1 MNIHEYQAKQ
11 LLARN
16 GVAVPF
22 DLPAK
27 SLAEVRPAAEK
38 IAATGS
44 ARVVVKS
51 QIHAGG
57 RGKGT
62 FKSGFQ
68 GGVKVAASVDEAVGF
83 AGKML
88 GETLVTK
95 QTGPEGRRVQTL
107 LLAEGVKIKQEF
119 YLAVLLDRANSR
131 PLIMASTEGG
141 MDIEEVAEKHPEKI
155 FREHIDPAVGIMPFQ
170 ARKIS
175 AALGLKGDLFN
186 AGVKLVTGVFN
197 TWWECDA
204 TMVELNPLA
213 IVELRDG
220 KEAVLALDAKISLDD
235 NALYRHK
242 DIQEM
247 RDLNEEAPLEIEAS
261 KFNLNYIKLDGSIAC
276 LVNGAGL
283 AMATMDIIQHF
294 GGSPANFLDVG
305 GGASKEQVTAAF
317 KIILSDPNVKGILVN
332 IFGGIMDCNVIAT
345 GIVAAV
351 KETGLKLPLVVRLE
365 GNNVAAGKQT
375 LAESGVAIITG
386 DSMADAARKVVK
398 AVGNHGPAF
407 NATAIAFT
415 CYPVTDMARARKF
428 YETVLGLKA
437 TTAYGSEGGMQ
448 WTEYDIASGTLA
460 LGCGAPDWRPREDG
474 AALAL
479 EVEDFE
485 QAIAHL
491 RATNAKFKVEPMAS
505 PVCHMAFIYDTEGNL
520 ICIHKRRKS

>member
-11 LLARN
+11 LLAQY
-16 GVAVPF
+16 GVAVT
-22 DLPAK
+22 LEIPAK

-38 IAATGS
+38 IVASGS
-44 ARVVVKS
+44 AKVVVKS

-68 GGVKVAASVDEAVGF
+68 GGVKVASTVDEAVGF
-83 AGKML
+83 AEKMF
-88 GETLVTK
+88 GQTLVTK
-95 QTGPEGRRVQTL
+95 QTGAEGRQVQTL
-107 LLAEGVKIKQEF
+107 LIAAGAKIKKEF
-119 YLAVLLDRANSR
+119 YLAVLLNRETSR

-155 FREHIDPAVGIMPFQ
+155 FKETIDPAVGIMPYQ

-186 AGVKLVTGVFN
+186 AGVKLITGVYN

-204 TMVELNPLA
+204 AMVELNPLA
-213 IVELRDG
+213 VVELADG
-220 KEAVLALDAKISLDD
+220 KETVVALDAKISLDD

-242 DIQEM
+242 NIQEM

-261 KFNLNYIKLDGSIAC
+261 KFALNYIKLNGSIAC

-294 GGSPANFLDVG
+294 GGNPANFLDVG

-317 KIILSDPNVKGILVN
+317 KIILSDPNVKGIMVN

-365 GNNVAAGKQT
+365 GNNVVAGKKT
-375 LAESGVAIITG
+375 LAESGVAIING
-386 DSMADAARKVVK
+386 DSMADAAKKIVA
-398 AVGNHGPAF
+398 AVG
-407 NATAIAFT
+407 
-415 CYPVTDMARARKF
+415 K
-428 YETVLGLKA
+428 
-437 TTAYGSEGGMQ
+437 
-448 WTEYDIASGTLA
+448 
-460 LGCGAPDWRPREDG
+460 
-474 AALAL
+474 
-479 EVEDFE
+479 
-485 QAIAHL
+485 
-491 RATNAKFKVEPMAS
+491 
-505 PVCHMAFIYDTEGNL
+505 
-520 ICIHKRRKS
+520 